1 MVIHQTE
8 EFSSNGLETLT
19 SQSVLEYQTTNHLE
33 SFGTSD
39 NQQTSVVTSTNH
51 LGWKHQPTIKGG
63 NIK

>member
-33 SFGTSD
+33 TSD

-51 LGWKHQPTIKGG
+51 LGWKHQPTI
-63 NIK
+63 